1 MKDYLCS
8 LKGQVR
14 NLVNEAKILLADDE
28 ARMRKLVSDFLKREG
43 FEVIEAEDGEKA
55 LERYENEGP
64 FQLVILDVMMP
75 HVDGFAVCKQIR
87 KNSSI
92 PIIMLTARSD
102 EADELLGFDIG
113 ADEYISKPFSPV
125 ILVARV
131 KALLKRTIGAKKELI
146 TFGAITIDEIGRV
159 IFINNEK
166 VDLSPKEFELLIYMA
181 KNAGIALSRE
191 QILNAVWDF
200 DYFGDSRTVDTHIKK
215 VRMKLGVLEDYIQ
228 TVRGYGYK
236 FEVIP

>member
-1 MKDYLCS
+1 M
-8 LKGQVR
+8 
-14 NLVNEAKILLADDE
+14 NEAKILLADDE

>member
-1 MKDYLCS
+1 
-8 LKGQVR
+8 
-14 NLVNEAKILLADDE
+14 
-28 ARMRKLVSDFLKREG
+28 
-43 FEVIEAEDGEKA
+43 
-55 LERYENEGP
+55 
-64 FQLVILDVMMP
+64 
-75 HVDGFAVCKQIR
+75 
-87 KNSSI
+87 
-92 PIIMLTARSD
+92 
-102 EADELLGFDIG
+102 
-113 ADEYISKPFSPV
+113 
-125 ILVARV
+125 
-131 KALLKRTIGAKKELI
+131 LLKRTIGAKKELI

>member
-1 MKDYLCS
+1 MKG
-8 LKGQVR
+8 KVHI
-14 NLVNEAKILLADDE
+14 LVNTPRILLADDE
-28 ARMRKLVSDFLKREG
+28 IRMRRLVSDFLKRSG
-43 FEVIEAEDGEKA
+43 FEVVEAEDGEKA
-55 LERYENEGP
+55 LYKYENEGP

-75 HVDGFAVCKQIR
+75 NIDGFAVCKQIR
-87 KNSSI
+87 KTSSI
-92 PIIMLTARSD
+92 PIIILTARSD

-131 KALLKRTIGAKKELI
+131 KALLKRSAGVKREVSTY
-146 TFGAITIDEIGRV
+146 GAITIDEVGRV
-159 IFINNEK
+159 IIIDNEK
-166 VDLSPKEFELLIYMA
+166 LDLSPKEFELLMYLSR
-181 KNAGIALSRE
+181 NEGIALSRE

-215 VRMKLGVLEDYIQ
+215 VRMKLGKYEDYIQ

-236 FEVIP
+236 FEVEP

>member
-1 MKDYLCS
+1 
-8 LKGQVR
+8 
-14 NLVNEAKILLADDE
+14 VNNPKILLADDE
-28 ARMRKLVSDFLKREG
+28 VRMRRLVSDFLKKAG
-43 FEVIEAEDGEKA
+43 FDVVEAEDGEKA
-55 LERYENEGP
+55 LFKYENEGP

-75 HVDGFAVCKQIR
+75 NIDGFAACKQIR
-87 KNSSI
+87 KTSSI
-92 PIIMLTARSD
+92 PIIILTARCD

-131 KALLKRTIGAKKELI
+131 KALLKRSAGVKKEVS
-146 TFGAITIDEIGRV
+146 TYGAITIDEVGRV
-159 IFINNEK
+159 IIVNDEK
-166 VDLSPKEFELLIYMA
+166 LDLSPKEFELLMYLT
-181 KNAGIALSRE
+181 KNEGIALSRE

-215 VRMKLGVLEDYIQ
+215 VRMKLGNCEDYIQ

-236 FEVIP
+236 FEVAP

>member
-1 MKDYLCS
+1 
-8 LKGQVR
+8 
-14 NLVNEAKILLADDE
+14 VNEAKILLADDE